1 MKETQ
6 LVWYFI
12 EAGSS
17 EPQNTQAQQILRC
30 WLSHCCWQQAL
41 VAFPEFTFYLL
52 FFFFFSESWGSGGVG
67 NYTKLQS
74 EIVYMKKR

>member
-1 MKETQ
+1 VKEAQ

-30 WLSHCCWQQAL
+30 RLSHLLLAAPL
-41 VAFPEFTFYLL
+41 VAFPALTFI
-52 FFFFFSESWGSGGVG
+52 FWFVFSF
-67 NYTKLQS
+67 LQS
-74 EIVYMKKR
+74 HEGQVG